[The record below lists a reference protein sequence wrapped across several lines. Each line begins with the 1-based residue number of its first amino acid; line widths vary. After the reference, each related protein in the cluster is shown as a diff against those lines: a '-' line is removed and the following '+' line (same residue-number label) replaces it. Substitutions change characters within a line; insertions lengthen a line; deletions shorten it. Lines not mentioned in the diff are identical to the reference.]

1 MLLFILLKIIACAY
15 FRDTK
20 LNICDFLK
28 KKSLLLFVRTKRCF
42 QRLKLKKQQYNM
54 HGVEKHKKSHFCKE
68 LDYFIVR
75 IDSRVRADELYLSR
89 RNGNYHTGNRNRKN
103 FFR

>member
-28 KKSLLLFVRTKRCF
+28 KKKSIIICQDQKVFSAPKI
-42 QRLKLKKQQYNM
+42 KKKTAVKYA
-54 HGVEKHKKSHFCKE
+54 
-68 LDYFIVR
+68 R
-75 IDSRVRADELYLSR
+75 SRK
-89 RNGNYHTGNRNRKN
+89 T
-103 FFR
+103 